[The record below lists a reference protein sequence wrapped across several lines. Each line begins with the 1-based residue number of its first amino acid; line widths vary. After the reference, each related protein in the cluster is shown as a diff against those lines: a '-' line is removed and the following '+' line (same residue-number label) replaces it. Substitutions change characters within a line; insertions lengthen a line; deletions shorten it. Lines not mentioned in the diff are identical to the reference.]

1 MKHEKVME
9 RVYEPG
15 RLRRAWQQVRNNAG
29 AAGIDKM
36 TVEDFESREDEL
48 LELIHEKLKDNMQ
61 SNKRKEFGEG
71 QEPITSIN

>member
-15 RLRRAWQQVRNNAG
+15 RLRGAWQQVRRNAG

-48 LELIHEKLKDNMQ
+48 LSYPE
-61 SNKRKEFGEG
+61 S
-71 QEPITSIN
+71 